1 MCALRTY
8 HSEDLAEWLF
18 MKEGTLIGASAIFRQ
33 NKPVYERLC
42 IHLGI
47 PEHGTKRNLI
57 ERLRSHVFSTAQ
69 MDLLQQFDETQNP
82 NPRLF

>member
-18 MKEGTLIGASAIFRQ
+18 MKEGTLIGASAMFKQ

-47 PEHGTKRNLI
+47 PDHGTKQNLM
-57 ERLRSHVFSTAQ
+57 ERLRSYVFSRDQ
-69 MDLLQQFDETQNP
+69 LERLRQYDELLRQ
-82 NPRLF
+82 R